1 MLVKVRFFLLPV
13 GYCDTIIPGGM
24 TMKDLPMFTT
34 EYGVASLVLRE
45 IPYRQEA
52 YIRIVTTEQPCELIE
67 ECAAFCRACGAEKVY
82 ATGHEVLE
90 QYPLH
95 TAVWL
100 MRGSREELPPTD
112 AALWP
117 VLPENV
123 DTWRSIYNER
133 MSVVANASY
142 MTAADATVMLESG
155 DGYFIH
161 RDETMLGIGKAS
173 GGMIEAVVSVC
184 PGSGADIMG
193 ALAGVLT
200 EDTITL
206 EVASTNEKAIRLYE
220 RLGFIRTGERS
231 RWYRIK

>member
-1 MLVKVRFFLLPV
+1 
-13 GYCDTIIPGGM
+13 
-24 TMKDLPMFTT
+24 MKDLPMFTT

-52 YIRIVTTEQPCELIE
+52 YIRIVATEQPDALVE

-95 TAVWL
+95 TVIWR
-100 MRGSREELPPTD
+100 MRGSRENLPQTD

-123 DTWRSIYNER
+123 ESWRMIYNKS
-133 MSVVANASY
+133 MVSVANASY
-142 MTAADATVMLESG
+142 MSEADAKTMLEAG
-155 DGYFIH
+155 DGSFIH
-161 RDETMLGIGKAS
+161 RGDTLLGIGKAS
-173 GGMIEAVVSVC
+173 GGMIEAVASVC
-184 PGSGADIMG
+184 PGSGVDIVA

-200 EDTITL
+200 EDAVTL

>member
-1 MLVKVRFFLLPV
+1 
-13 GYCDTIIPGGM
+13 
-24 TMKDLPMFTT
+24 MKDLPMFTT
-34 EYGVASLVLRE
+34 EYGIASLILRE

-52 YIRIVTTEQPCELIE
+52 YIRIVATEQPCALVE

-82 ATGHEVLE
+82 ATGHEDLKK
-90 QYPLH
+90 YPLH

-100 MRGSREELPPTD
+100 MRGSREDLFRTD

-123 DTWRSIYNER
+123 DSWRSIYNER
-133 MSVVANASY
+133 MSAVANAAY
-142 MTAADATVMLESG
+142 MNEADARAMLDAG

-161 RDETMLGIGKAS
+161 RGGTLLGIGKAS
-173 GGMIEAVVSVC
+173 GGKVEAVASVC
-184 PGSGADIMG
+184 PGSGGDIMA
-193 ALAGVLT
+193 ALSGILT
-200 EDTITL
+200 EETITL
-206 EVASTNEKAIRLYE
+206 EVASANEKAIRLYE

>member
-1 MLVKVRFFLLPV
+1 
-13 GYCDTIIPGGM
+13 
-24 TMKDLPMFTT
+24 MKDLPMFTT
-34 EYGVASLVLRE
+34 EYGIASLILRE

-52 YIRIVTTEQPCELIE
+52 YIRIVATEQPCALVE

-82 ATGHEVLE
+82 ATGHEDLKK
-90 QYPLH
+90 YPLH

-100 MRGSREELPPTD
+100 MRGSREDLFRTD

-123 DTWRSIYNER
+123 DSWRSIYNER
-133 MSVVANASY
+133 MSAVANAAY
-142 MTAADATVMLESG
+142 MNEADARTMLDAG

-161 RDETMLGIGKAS
+161 RGGTLLGIGKAA
-173 GGMIEAVVSVC
+173 GGKVEAVASVC
-184 PGSGADIMG
+184 PGSGGVIMA
-193 ALAGVLT
+193 ALSGILT
-200 EDTITL
+200 EETITL
-206 EVASTNEKAIRLYE
+206 EVASANEKAIRLYE

>member
-1 MLVKVRFFLLPV
+1 
-13 GYCDTIIPGGM
+13 
-24 TMKDLPMFTT
+24 MKDLPMFTT
-34 EYGVASLVLRE
+34 EYGVASLILRE

-52 YIRIVTTEQPCELIE
+52 YIRIVATEQPCALVE
-67 ECAAFCRACGAEKVY
+67 ECAAFCRACGAEEVY
-82 ATGHEVLE
+82 ASGHEALE
-90 QYPLH
+90 RYPLH
-95 TAVWL
+95 TAIWQ
-100 MRGSREELPPTD
+100 MRGSREDLPQTD

-123 DTWRSIYNER
+123 DSWKSIYNDG
-133 MSVVANASY
+133 MSAVANASY
-142 MTAADATVMLESG
+142 MTTPDVQVMLEAG

-161 RDETMLGIGKAS
+161 RNETLLGIGKAS
-173 GGMIEAVVSVC
+173 GGRVEAVVSVS
-184 PGSGADIMG
+184 PGSGADIMA

>member
-1 MLVKVRFFLLPV
+1 
-13 GYCDTIIPGGM
+13 
-24 TMKDLPMFTT
+24 MKDLPMFTT
-34 EYGVASLVLRE
+34 EYGIASLILRE

-52 YIRIVTTEQPCELIE
+52 YIRIVATEQPCALVE

-82 ATGHEVLE
+82 ATGHEDLKK
-90 QYPLH
+90 YPLH

-100 MRGSREELPPTD
+100 MRGSREDLFRTD

-123 DTWRSIYNER
+123 DSWRSIYNER
-133 MSVVANASY
+133 MSAVANAAH
-142 MTAADATVMLESG
+142 MNEADARTMLDAG

-161 RDETMLGIGKAS
+161 RDGTLLGIGKAS
-173 GGMIEAVVSVC
+173 GGKVEAVASVC
-184 PGSGADIMG
+184 PGSGGDIMA
-193 ALAGVLT
+193 ALSGILT
-200 EDTITL
+200 EETITL
-206 EVASTNEKAIRLYE
+206 EVASANEKAIRLYE

>member
-1 MLVKVRFFLLPV
+1 
-13 GYCDTIIPGGM
+13 
-24 TMKDLPMFTT
+24 MKDLPMFTT

-52 YIRIVTTEQPCELIE
+52 YIRIVATEQPHGLVE

-95 TAVWL
+95 TAIWP
-100 MRGSREELPPTD
+100 MQGGREELPPTD

-123 DTWRSIYNER
+123 AFWRSIYNER

-142 MTAADATVMLESG
+142 MSEADARTMLEAG

-161 RDETMLGIGKAS
+161 RGETLLGIGKAS
-173 GGMIEAVVSVC
+173 GGRVEAVVSVC
-184 PGSGADIMG
+184 PGSGADIMA

-200 EDTITL
+200 EDTINL

-220 RLGFIRTGERS
+220 HLGFIRTGERS